1 MAVPIPKTFWW
12 TILAATTASVLANL
26 VLRWIDRNRN
36 AGIR

>member
-1 MAVPIPKTFWW
+1 MANAIPKTFWW
-12 TILAATTASVLANL
+12 TIAAATIASITASM